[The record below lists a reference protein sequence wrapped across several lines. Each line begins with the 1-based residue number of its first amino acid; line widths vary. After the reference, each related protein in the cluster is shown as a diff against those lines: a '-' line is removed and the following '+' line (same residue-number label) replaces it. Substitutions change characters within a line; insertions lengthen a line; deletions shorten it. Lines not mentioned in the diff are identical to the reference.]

1 VAEWRLV
8 KLLSVDRYWAPNSNL
23 SARVRVVC
31 PISFCDRLSSEAKA
45 EDVRKRSL
53 KMQKEYLI
61 KVSDAVIA
69 IKTVAGPV
77 KLNQPVNTAATGA
90 ASGSF
95 WGLLVGVLFLTPII
109 GVALGAASGALGGA
123 STTPS

>member
-1 VAEWRLV
+1 LIVIGRSISI
-8 KLLSVDRYWAPNSNL
+8 SVREEKSC
-23 SARVRVVC
+23 VRSC
-31 PISFCDRLSSEAKA
+31 CDRLSSEANA
-45 EDVRKRSL
+45 EDVRKRLL
-53 KMQKEYLI
+53 KMQKKYLI
-61 KVSDAVIA
+61 KVSDAVISM
-69 IKTVAGPV
+69 KTVAGPV
-77 KLNQPVNTAATGA
+77 KSNQPVNTAAMGA